1 MKIIIMRHSKVKYL
15 WKKWYTSDEFDKAC
29 KEYDRSFV
37 EHTEQNHPDFNYK
50 NIFYTFAPPNGAFHL
65 CEISIVNNG

>member
-1 MKIIIMRHSKVKYL
+1 LPISQLVKRL
-15 WKKWYTSDEFDKAC
+15 ISQSIFANLLRNNFD
-29 KEYDRSFV
+29 
-37 EHTEQNHPDFNYK
+37 YK